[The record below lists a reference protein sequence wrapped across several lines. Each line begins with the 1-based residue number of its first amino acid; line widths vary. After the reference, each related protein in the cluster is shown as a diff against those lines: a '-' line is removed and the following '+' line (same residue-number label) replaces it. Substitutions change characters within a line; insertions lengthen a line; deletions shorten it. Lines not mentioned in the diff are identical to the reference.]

1 MVFREAFETQ
11 DIRRMCK
18 HAERDHEK
26 RKLNVLLD
34 RLNRQLAKRGGGE
47 GVVGVLK
54 PPTSVVANDKIARQA
69 GRLSLL
75 DS

>member
-34 RLNRQLAKRGGGE
+34 RLNQQLAKREKALG
-47 GVVGVLK
+47 GVLK
-54 PPTSVVANDKIARQA
+54 PPASVVANDKIARQA